1 MKSKKKPR
9 TSGKSSS
16 SEGLLIDTSVLID
29 HFKKRTHLELWGNTI
44 STVTLL
50 EFLRGVPDEERR
62 KAFLRELRKLF
73 KIEEI
78 DDLVVLTY
86 CKLYRAL
93 KRNGELIEDADL
105 LIAATAIAKGYTLW
119 TKNIRHFERLEK
131 SGLKLLRE

>member
-1 MKSKKKPR
+1 MKSKKKSR

-16 SEGLLIDTSVLID
+16 SEVLLIDTSVLID
-29 HFKKRTHLELWGNTI
+29 HFKKRTHLEG
-44 STVTLL
+44 
-50 EFLRGVPDEERR
+50 EERR

-119 TKNIRHFERLEK
+119 TRNIKHFERLEK
-131 SGLKLLRE
+131 FGLRLFKG

>member
-1 MKSKKKPR
+1 MKSKKKSR

-16 SEGLLIDTSVLID
+16 SEVLLIDTSVLID
-29 HFKKRTHLELWGNTI
+29 HFKKRTHLELWGNAI

-50 EFLRGVPDEERR
+50 EFLRGVPGEERR

-78 DDLVVLTY
+78 DDPVVLTY

-131 SGLKLLRE
+131 FGLKLFKG

>member
-1 MKSKKKPR
+1 M
-9 TSGKSSS
+9 
-16 SEGLLIDTSVLID
+16 
-29 HFKKRTHLELWGNTI
+29 
-44 STVTLL
+44 
-50 EFLRGVPDEERR
+50 EFLRGVPGEERR

-73 KIEEI
+73 KIEAV

-119 TKNIRHFERLEK
+119 TRNIKHFERLEK
-131 SGLKLLRE
+131 FGLRLFKG